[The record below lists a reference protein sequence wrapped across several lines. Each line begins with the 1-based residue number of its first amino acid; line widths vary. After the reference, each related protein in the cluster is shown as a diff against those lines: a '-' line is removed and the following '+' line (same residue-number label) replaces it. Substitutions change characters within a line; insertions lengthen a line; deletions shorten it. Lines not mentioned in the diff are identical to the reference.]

1 VVAVASFFR
10 ALFND
15 PAKLDSFARIV
26 EDCRRE
32 RRAFRIE
39 NDSIENAA
47 VLAENLLM
55 FARDNKQDVR
65 IISGSLDER
74 VYGNL
79 ALLAGEVLRTNKID
93 IIVEKLPGDH
103 SLIQVVKDH
112 PNGSVREIPDAGPHF
127 ILIGDS
133 AYRLEV
139 NHKLAKAVANFNE
152 PVNGTI
158 LRDLFDSYSISGN
171 S

>member
-1 VVAVASFFR
+1 MGGFFS
-10 ALFND
+10 AFIDNL
-15 PAKLDSFARIV
+15 AKLDSFASIV

-32 RRAFRIE
+32 RRSFRIE
-39 NDSIENAA
+39 NDSIEYAA
-47 VLAENLLM
+47 VLAENLLK

-79 ALLAGEVLRTNKID
+79 ASLAEEVLRTNRLD
-93 IIVEKLPGDH
+93 IIVENIPANS
-103 SLIQVVKDH
+103 SLIKAVKDH
-112 PNGSVREIPDAGPHF
+112 DNGSVREIPDAGPHF
-127 ILIGDS
+127 ILVGDS

-152 PVNGTI
+152 PVNGSI

>member
-1 VVAVASFFR
+1 MGGFFS
-10 ALFND
+10 AFIDNL
-15 PAKLDSFARIV
+15 AKLDSFASIV

-32 RRAFRIE
+32 RRSFRIE
-39 NDSIENAA
+39 NDSIEYAA
-47 VLAENLLM
+47 VLAENLLK

-79 ALLAGEVLRTNKID
+79 AKLAEEVLRTNKIE
-93 IIVEKLPGDH
+93 IIVEKLPVDH
-103 SLIQVVKDH
+103 SLVEVVGKH
-112 PNGSVREIPDAGPHF
+112 KNGSVREIPDAGPHF
-127 ILIGDS
+127 ILVGDS

-152 PVNGTI
+152 PVNGGI